1 VRLRTVVILALT
13 AARIDAQTPLTL
25 EQAIARALTLSEEVR
40 LARSQV
46 DLARTQVSTARAG
59 VFPQLDGRF
68 GYTRTFASAFSGGG
82 FQLPDSARFAPD
94 PSRPIDERVS
104 YLEDHVSTAAL
115 SGLGS
120 LFGNLPFGQPN
131 AYTATI
137 SGSQV
142 LFSGGRVGA
151 ALRIAEEFL
160 ASARLNLEEQ
170 TADIELQVRTA
181 YYRARLAQELVTI
194 SSAATEQATRFLAA
208 ERVRRE
214 AGEGSELDV
223 LRAEVSLA
231 NLQPQV
237 VAAANNAEV
246 ATLDLKRVVDLP
258 LGQAVQLATPL
269 AAPQIVAENDSVDA
283 LAAVGRRAAV
293 ASAEH
298 QVRIR
303 AEQVRIARGA
313 YLPSMNLQVNY
324 GKQLFPTEAFR
335 LNRDWRTDFTAG
347 VTVTVPIF
355 NGNRTR
361 AEVAQAQIA
370 LDQEQLRSIQLRE
383 NLQLEYERARGE
395 RARALSSIQARQQTV
410 DQAQRVYDLTV
421 LRYEQ
426 GMASQLEVSDARL
439 SLLQA
444 RSNLA
449 EAIADYEIASATVS
463 RATGTTPPRTP

>member
-1 VRLRTVVILALT
+1 VVAAVVT
-13 AARIDAQTPLTL
+13 AARVGAQTSLTL
-25 EQAIARALTLSEEVR
+25 EQAVARALTVSEEVR

-59 VFPQLDGRF
+59 AFPQLDGRF

-94 PSRPIDERVS
+94 PNRPIDERVR
-104 YLEDHVSTAAL
+104 YLEDHLPTAAL

-131 AYTATI
+131 AYTATL

-151 ALRIAEEFL
+151 ALRIAEEYL

-194 SSAATEQATRFLAA
+194 ASAAVEQATRFLAA
-208 ERVRRE
+208 ERLRHE

-223 LRAEVSLA
+223 LRAEVALA

-237 VAAANNAEV
+237 VTASNNAEV
-246 ATLDLKRVVDLP
+246 ASLDLKRVVDIPLSEDVQLTTP
-258 LGQAVQLATPL
+258 LG
-269 AAPQIVAENDSVDA
+269 APRLVADNDSVDA
-283 LAAVGRRAAV
+283 LAAVARRAAV
-293 ASAEH
+293 ASAER

-303 AEQVRIARGA
+303 TEQVRIARGG

-335 LNRDWRTDFTAG
+335 LNQDWRTDFTAG

-361 AEVAQAQIA
+361 AEVAQARIA
-370 LDQEQLRSIQLRE
+370 LDQEELRLIQLRE
-383 NLQLEYERARGE
+383 NLQLEYARARGE
-395 RARALSSIQARQQTV
+395 RARARSSIQARQRTV

-439 SLLQA
+439 SLLQS

-449 EAIADYEIASATVS
+449 QAIADYEIADATVS
-463 RATGTTPPRTP
+463 RAIGTTSPRTP